1 MILAMLMSAA
11 LANADA
17 AAAAVAGAA
26 ESPRSAVA
34 DGPVSPASDG
44 DALIAQATQWLLEGK
59 DLPVD
64 INLRLARLPPAERVR
79 VLVFLRRSGL
89 FTGPDWPIDKL
100 LAPAEV
106 GHAAPEP
113 QGELP

>member
-1 MILAMLMSAA
+1 MILAMLISAA

-17 AAAAVAGAA
+17 AAEVVAAPPEAGA
-26 ESPRSAVA
+26 
-34 DGPVSPASDG
+34 
-44 DALIAQATQWLLEGK
+44 DALIAQATQWLLAGE

-64 INLRLARLPPAERVR
+64 MNVRLARLPPAERIR

-100 LAPAEV
+100 LAPATAGFVPQEPP
-106 GHAAPEP
+106 GEP
-113 QGELP
+113 Q